1 LSVRPGITGWAQ
13 VNGGVRLTPEEKDAL
28 DRWYIQNATPW
39 LDLRIMAL
47 TVFRMIRGDRR
58 NERILL
64 QARHAMA
71 EHGVPTADIDLIPAI
86 DVGVRASTALQSD

>member
-1 LSVRPGITGWAQ
+1 
-13 VNGGVRLTPEEKDAL
+13 
-28 DRWYIQNATPW
+28 
-39 LDLRIMAL
+39 MAL

-58 NERILL
+58 NERVLL

-71 EHGVPTADIDLIPAI
+71 RHGIPAADVDLIPAI